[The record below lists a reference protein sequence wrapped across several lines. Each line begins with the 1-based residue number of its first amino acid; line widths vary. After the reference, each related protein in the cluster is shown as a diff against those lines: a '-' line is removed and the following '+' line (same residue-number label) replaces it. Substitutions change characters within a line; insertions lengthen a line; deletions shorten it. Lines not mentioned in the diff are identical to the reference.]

1 MPPQNRERSSKERDP
16 KKRIIFRVLIRTCQ
30 RAQQIGTKRQ
40 KYVEEKTP
48 FFVRAALST
57 AKISPFPVSEIYVMC
72 VCVLIFYPV
81 HCVDV
86 DSN

>member
-40 KYVEEKTP
+40 KYVEEKNSIFRQSGVIDGKNLP
-48 FFVRAALST
+48 FSCFGNLRYVRMCTDFLSG
-57 AKISPFPVSEIYVMC
+57 PLRGC
-72 VCVLIFYPV
+72 
-81 HCVDV
+81 
-86 DSN
+86 